1 MKCDNC
7 IHKKF
12 HSAGSWY
19 SVAEGGDD
27 PYNYE
32 YCYKGHWCGDPQ
44 IEETVNMEDPFNE
57 CPDFTM
63 IGEFGYH
70 IDF

>member
-7 IHKKF
+7 RFRKY
-12 HSAGSWY
+12 HSAGSWR

-32 YCYKGHWCGDPQ
+32 YCEKGHWIGDSSEPQ
-44 IEETVNMEDPFNE
+44 SKEAENMEDQFINCTNYE
-57 CPDFTM
+57 L
-63 IGEFGYH
+63 IKSE
-70 IDF
+70 